1 MAKLEKINKTE
12 NKQNFFFILKKKKKT
27 ALVPQLE
34 FTCYYFPI
42 SLFFPTLRFFND
54 VIDHRR
60 NLLVAPAP
68 FFLLFSIFF
77 SSLFLFLYL
86 VFLPSLFFHCIFP
99 SILVVGYTTNLPFFL
114 FSLVLLVSIQKYKM
128 GLG

>member
-12 NKQNFFFILKKKKKT
+12 NKHFFFILKKKKT

-34 FTCYYFPI
+34 LHTTTFRFLVFLTF
-42 SLFFPTLRFFND
+42 RFFD
-54 VIDHRR
+54 VIDHHR

-68 FFLLFSIFF
+68 LFYFFFSIFF
-77 SSLFLFLYL
+77 SLLSPFLYL
-86 VFLPSLFFHCIFP
+86 VFLPSLFFHCIPLHSGCGLYYKFT
-99 SILVVGYTTNLPFFL
+99 IFFL
-114 FSLVLLVSIQKYKM
+114 FSLVSLVSIPKYKM